1 MARKGRYLV
10 AVDFSRD
17 SRRALRVARELA
29 RRTGA
34 LLVLAHVRPLSDVR
48 AAVVEER
55 GDLLGQKAG
64 SLLQSVAAHY
74 AGRLAAWARK
84 TDRVLVLRGVP
95 ALALCREAARGYEL
109 LVMGSRGRGAVSAA
123 LLGSTVQRTLTR
135 SPIPVLIAPRSR
147 SVTRPGRQTPVR

>member
-1 MARKGRYLV
+1 VARKGRYLV

-17 SRRALRVARELA
+17 SRRALRVARKLA
-29 RRTGA
+29 RQTGA

-55 GDLLGQKAG
+55 GDLLGRKAG
-64 SLLQSVAAHY
+64 SLAPGIDAHY

-84 TDRVLVLRGVP
+84 TDRVLVLRGAPDV
-95 ALALCREAARGYEL
+95 ALRREAARGYDL
-109 LVMGSRGRGAVSAA
+109 LVMGSRGRGPVSAA

-135 SPIPVLIAPRSR
+135 SLIPVLVAPHARSAA
-147 SVTRPGRQTPVR
+147 RPGRSASTR